1 MIEKTLVNQGL
12 HVFID
17 AYLYHDIP
25 ISRYAS
31 DIYIFC
37 HSINFLDF
45 RRTLPRYIS
54 LISIILT

>member
-17 AYLYHDIP
+17 AHLYHDIP

-31 DIYIFC
+31 DIYILPFYK
-37 HSINFLDF
+37 FLRF
-45 RRTLPRYIS
+45 S
-54 LISIILT
+54 

>member
-1 MIEKTLVNQGL
+1 MIEKILVNQGL

-31 DIYIFC
+31 GIYILPFY
-37 HSINFLDF
+37 IFL
-45 RRTLPRYIS
+45 RVS
-54 LISIILT
+54 